1 MVKAMR
7 KQSLLAGMLLVSA
20 SVLAQQN
27 AQQAPPQ
34 VPPQPQA
41 PVFKES
47 VEVRAMDLDV
57 AVTDSQGRPVTDL
70 TRADFTIR
78 VDGKPMPIDYFA
90 RVDAGSIHAPDLSTA
105 SPDRVLDVY
114 KSGGEAFV
122 PRHFLIY
129 VDSGDISPG
138 LRNRTLD
145 QLKDFITR
153 LGPTDTAR
161 MVLFDRLP
169 KELTEWTSSKETL
182 LSAVEKM
189 EKGVGMSRLQNQ
201 MQTVRSIDSTRSRQS
216 RLFLAQSFTDQEATE
231 IDTMLKDMRA
241 QLATMTPLPG
251 KKAFLFVS
259 GSLPSQP
266 GYAMFQY
273 ASGNSAFGV
282 GSLAWLDTR
291 QVGIEI
297 ANLAKY
303 ANADEIT
310 FYTIDAKGLTAEGA
324 TASNDDPLSMRASV
338 SFVARTEAQ
347 SGMLELATETGGLAL
362 LNTNDFKGGLG
373 RIYQDASTY
382 YSVGVNLSSLPA
394 AGVYQKI
401 EIAVNRPGV
410 TARYRRGYA
419 TKSDD
424 ERARDVARAAL
435 KTNVA
440 YSSFP
445 VRLQVGPSSKAKKQ
459 YEQPITVL
467 LPPSALTFLPEGGG
481 AKASAEIYVGVVDEN
496 GRTSDI
502 GREEAVFT
510 QPAQGS
516 PDALAYPITLQ
527 MRKGNSRVVVN
538 VRDKASGKMGTAKA
552 DIRVE

>member
-1 MVKAMR
+1 MKKMTF
-7 KQSLLAGMLLVSA
+7 LAWMA
-20 SVLAQQN
+20 LAATGI
-27 AQQAPPQ
+27 AQTAPE
-34 VPPQPQA
+34 VPEPPRP

-57 AVTDSQGRPVTDL
+57 SVTDSKGQPVTDL
-70 TRADFTIR
+70 TKQDFTIR

-90 RVDAGSIHAPDLSTA
+90 RVDAGTIHAPDLSTA

-114 KSGGEAFV
+114 KSGNEAFV

-129 VDSGDISPG
+129 VDSGDLSP
-138 LRNRTLD
+138 LIRNRALD

-161 MVLFDRLP
+161 VVLFDRRP

-182 LSAVEKM
+182 LSSVEQM

-201 MQTVRSIDSTRSRQS
+201 MQTLRSIDSTRSRQS
-216 RLFLAQSFTDQEATE
+216 RVMLAQTFADQEATE
-231 IDTMLKDMRA
+231 VDTMLKDMRA
-241 QLATMTPLPG
+241 QLSTLTPLPG

-259 GSLPSQP
+259 GSLPSNP
-266 GYAMFQY
+266 GYTMYQY
-273 ASGNSAFGV
+273 AV
-282 GSLAWLDTR
+282 GSQFAVGTLSAIDTR
-291 QVGIEI
+291 QVGLEI
-297 ANLAKY
+297 QNLAKA

-310 FYTIDAKGLTAEGA
+310 FYSIDAKGLTADGA
-324 TASNDDPLSMRASV
+324 SAAADDPLAFRPSV
-338 SFVARTEAQ
+338 SFFARTEAQ

-362 LNTNDFKGGLG
+362 INSNDFKGGLE
-373 RIYQDASTY
+373 RIYQDSSMY
-382 YSVGVNLSSLPA
+382 YSVGVNLSKLPSA
-394 AGVYQKI
+394 AYQKV
-401 EIAVNRPGV
+401 EVAVNRPGV
-410 TARYRRGYA
+410 SVRYRRGYA
-419 TKSDD
+419 TKSED

-445 VRLQVGPSSKAKKQ
+445 VKLQVGPSAKTKKQ

-467 LPPSALTFLPEGGG
+467 LPPSALTFLPEGDGQ
-481 AKASAEIYVGVVDEN
+481 KASAEIYVGVVDEN

-510 QPAQGS
+510 QPKQGS

-527 MRKGNSRVVVN
+527 MRKGNARVVVN
-538 VRDKASGKMGTAKA
+538 VRDKATGKMGTAKA